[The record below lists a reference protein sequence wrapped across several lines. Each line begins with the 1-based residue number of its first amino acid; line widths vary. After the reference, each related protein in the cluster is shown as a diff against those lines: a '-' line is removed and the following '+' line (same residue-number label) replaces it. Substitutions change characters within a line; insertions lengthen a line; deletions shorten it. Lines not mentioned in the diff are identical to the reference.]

1 MVRGRYLRKVRGE
14 EDSQQVIDVRR
25 WEGGGREREEDD
37 AVRWP
42 VGKVPRARK
51 RRLGTLV
58 VIFVE
63 GLVVRTWKD

>member
-1 MVRGRYLRKVRGE
+1 MRKTASKSLMCV
-14 EDSQQVIDVRR
+14 
-25 WEGGGREREEDD
+25 GGRVEGEREEDD

-42 VGKVPRARK
+42 VGKVSRARK
-51 RRLGTLV
+51 RRLGTLGTLV